1 MAFKKESPSDRQK
14 GVIRWIKNKAF
25 QRGLIGAVTLLIIF
39 LIVENGAMPKKY
51 RLVEGE
57 KSPYDIIAPRDIE
70 NKMMTEL
77 NARAAAEA
85 VPPVMIE
92 ITSVPIDI
100 INSVIDF
107 VSEVESARKN
117 VEKRLQ
123 DKKIGQDHE
132 DYTKI
137 LQEEQRMEAA
147 NLKNRIAFLGVSLS
161 DEQAN
166 YLVSKVSEEELGN
179 FKKLS
184 IDLFSNIMKV
194 DVTEENL
201 LNRISQLQSLYE
213 ASNLDQELKN
223 IGGILAKSFLKPN
236 RVEDVERTR
245 EAREKEYENAKKT
258 KEIISKDSR
267 IISKGDTVTKD
278 KLAVLEELNL
288 LETPGKVD
296 VVFMA
301 GIFIILL
308 LLALLLVI
316 YMYHFCRDILYS
328 RSDLILLCTIF
339 ILTFLIARG
348 VSEYSRLAI
357 PVFMASMMISFLLDL
372 KLAVV
377 TNFILTIALSFIA
390 RGDMNFVYVA
400 LIGGTFSAFLTA
412 KATQRSRLSMVG
424 VIIGLMNA
432 LVIASLGI
440 INSRAVQDIIRDC
453 IIVFLNGIVSVVL
466 TIGLTPFWESTF
478 NVVTPLKLLE
488 LTNPNQPLI
497 KRLLMEA
504 PGTYHHSLMAANLA
518 EVATE
523 AIGGDAL
530 LARVG
535 AYFHDIGKLKRPN
548 FFRENQLGDNPH
560 DRMTANLS
568 TLVITSHT
576 RDGVELAKK
585 YKIPAPIRDIIMQHH
600 GTTLVVY
607 FYHKAKQCNK
617 EGTVN
622 EENFRYEGPKPTTK
636 EAAVVMLADSVEAA
650 VRSMTDKTEGKIE
663 GLVRKIIKDKL
674 DDGQLD
680 LCPLTLKDLDVIAN
694 SFMKVLSGLFHER
707 EKYPEIKVK
716 GRDIVE
722 DKLYDTIKDEASY
735 DYKTEKGKVTNGSI
749 S

>member
-223 IGGILAKSFLKPN
+223 IGGILAKSLLKPN

-735 DYKTEKGKVTNGSI
+735 HYKTEKGKVTNGSI